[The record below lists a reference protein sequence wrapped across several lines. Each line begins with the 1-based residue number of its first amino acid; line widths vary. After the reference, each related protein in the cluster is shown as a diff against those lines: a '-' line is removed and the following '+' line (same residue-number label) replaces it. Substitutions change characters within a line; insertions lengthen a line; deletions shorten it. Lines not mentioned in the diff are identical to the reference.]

1 MTQSIG
7 PTWANLLWSTLPV
20 LVVLA
25 LLSWRRLGQVTPL
38 AVSML
43 RLVAQ
48 LGLLSM
54 ALGWIF
60 AAQSPWIVGAVTL
73 AMLLVSAHTVGSRQV
88 GRRWEVR
95 VEAFISIGLA
105 TIIVMVVALR
115 LALRLTPWYDAR
127 TVIPLV
133 GMVLGNSLTGVS
145 LAAERLEGELRAER
159 DRVELRLALG
169 ATSRQAA
176 LPALRAAVR
185 AALTPIINNMAI
197 AGIVSI
203 PGMMTGQLLAGADV
217 NDALR
222 YQILI
227 YLAISGTVGL
237 GTLGLLALRLRRY
250 FTPAYQL
257 RADRLGTPGG

>member
-1 MTQSIG
+1 MSQSIG
-7 PTWANLLWSTLPV
+7 PTRADLLWSTLPV
-20 LVVLA
+20 LAVLA
-25 LLSWRRLGQVTPL
+25 LLAWRRLGQVAPL
-38 AVSML
+38 VVSML

-48 LGLLSM
+48 LGLLSI

-60 AAQSPWIVGAVTL
+60 AANSPWIVGAVTL

-88 GRRWEVR
+88 GQRRRVR
-95 VEAFISIGLA
+95 VEALISIGLA
-105 TIIVMVVALR
+105 TLIVMAVALR
-115 LALRLTPWYDAR
+115 LALRLDPWYDAR

-133 GMVLGNSLTGVS
+133 GMVLGNSVTGVS

-176 LPALRAAVR
+176 LPALRAAIR

-250 FTPAYQL
+250 FTTSHQL
-257 RADRLGTPGG
+257 RTDRLGNPGG